1 MNARVRNAGRA
12 LLRGLTT
19 LVWPLALLT
28 VGALASGAAE
38 TAVGRFQAYQLYGL
52 LRPVADLLLV
62 IGGLWLIIGLVRLG
76 FTRPPGRR

>member
-1 MNARVRNAGRA
+1 MPPRARNAGRA
-12 LLRGLTT
+12 LKRGLTA
-19 LVWPLALLT
+19 LIWPLALLT
-28 VGALASGAAE
+28 AGALAGGVAE

-62 IGGLWLIIGLVRLG
+62 IGGVWLVVGLARLG